1 MFFQKKIY
9 IYKIIKNLDPNKAHG
24 HDMISIRMIKLCG
37 ISICKPLEIIFQNC
51 LRSGKFPSEWKKANV
66 VPTFKKGDKQCIKNY
81 RPVSLLPVCGKVFE
95 RLLYNKMFS
104 FFSENDLISPKQ
116 SGFRPGDSCTNQLL
130 SIAHEILS
138 AFDDGHEVRGVFLD
152 ISKAFDRVWH
162 EGLLFKLQQYG
173 ISGELITLIKDFLSC
188 RKRRVVLNGQH
199 SSWADVKAGVPQGS
213 ILGPLLFLIYIN
225 DLPNGLNS
233 NVKLFA
239 DDTSLFSVVHNIT
252 DPANLLNSDL
262 SKINEWALQWKM
274 SFNPDPIKQAQEIIF
289 SRKTSKRNHP
299 GLTFN
304 NNIVNLTTKHKHLGM
319 IFDSK
324 LSFDEHLKSALKK
337 ISKTVGLL
345 RKFQGILPRASLI
358 TIYKSFARPH
368 LDYGDIIY
376 DQTFNESFHQRIESI
391 QYNAAIAMTGAIR
404 GTSSEKLYQE
414 LGLESLRSRRWLRK
428 LCLFYKIYKN
438 KSPSYLYDLVPDRVK
453 FYSTRSSQID
463 NISNIKTRS
472 NFFRN
477 SFFPSTITEWNKLD
491 CDIRNSDSLN
501 IFKLSLLKFV
511 RPVANSVFDINNP
524 YGLKLLIRLRLGLS
538 HLRYHKFKHNFQ
550 DCINPMC
557 DCGLETEITTHFLLH
572 CPLFQSARQSLLMN
586 IKKTDESI
594 LKKHDELITK
604 TLLYGDDKFDFSCN
618 KSIISSTIEFIVS
631 TGRFSNSLV

>member
-1 MFFQKKIY
+1 MPVDIVQWRGEIGTFNNRKKIY
-9 IYKIIKNLDPNKAHG
+9 FYKRSFCLFSALIYTFVWLLLQIFSMVRFTVNLICFAINSRLFFFAITRIFRKVRLQLITLLYSVMIVNVILWYFFRLLELSGDIEFNPGPKPPYERTIFHYSQANVDHIQQAINLFDWENVFLNIYYNNILDTIVFSKEDIYKIIKNLDPNKAHG

-104 FFSENDLISPKQ
+104 FFSENDLISLKQ

-188 RKRRVVLNGQH
+188 RKQRVVLNGQH

-225 DLPNGLNS
+225 DLTNGLNS
-233 NVKLFA
+233 NVKLFP

-252 DPANLLNSDL
+252 DSANLLNSDL

-289 SRKTSKRNHP
+289 SRKNSKRNHP
-299 GLTFN
+299 SLTFN

-324 LSFDEHLKSALKK
+324 LSFDEHLKSTLKK
-337 ISKTVGLL
+337 
-345 RKFQGILPRASLI
+345 
-358 TIYKSFARPH
+358 
-368 LDYGDIIY
+368 
-376 DQTFNESFHQRIESI
+376 
-391 QYNAAIAMTGAIR
+391 
-404 GTSSEKLYQE
+404 
-414 LGLESLRSRRWLRK
+414 
-428 LCLFYKIYKN
+428 
-438 KSPSYLYDLVPDRVK
+438 
-453 FYSTRSSQID
+453 
-463 NISNIKTRS
+463 
-472 NFFRN
+472 
-477 SFFPSTITEWNKLD
+477 
-491 CDIRNSDSLN
+491 
-501 IFKLSLLKFV
+501 
-511 RPVANSVFDINNP
+511 
-524 YGLKLLIRLRLGLS
+524 
-538 HLRYHKFKHNFQ
+538 
-550 DCINPMC
+550 
-557 DCGLETEITTHFLLH
+557 
-572 CPLFQSARQSLLMN
+572 
-586 IKKTDESI
+586 
-594 LKKHDELITK
+594 
-604 TLLYGDDKFDFSCN
+604 
-618 KSIISSTIEFIVS
+618 
-631 TGRFSNSLV
+631 